1 MKKDAMSF
9 DEAAGKLLQVLAMHV
24 GREHAIDMG
33 ELYTRVFGKLVN
45 HKINESREVRKLIT
59 ALRRKGIPIG
69 STSRT
74 NGGGYYL
81 VRASSELDEYCSS
94 LRQRALRALV
104 MEARLR
110 KIGMPELLGQMQMN
124 LSAGERGGV

>member
-1 MKKDAMSF
+1 MKKEAMKF
-9 DEAAGKLLQVLAMHV
+9 DEAAGRVLQVLALHV

-33 ELYTRVFGKLVN
+33 ELFTRVFGKAVS
-45 HKINESREVRKLIT
+45 HKINESRELRTLIT

-69 STSRT
+69 STSKT

-81 VRASSELDEYCSS
+81 VRASSELDEYCAT

-124 LSAGERGGV
+124 LKGTEVRA